1 MIEVFSPAAL
11 WGLIKNASSWLVNLR
26 RASQSRQEASVDALR
41 KVIIASRK
49 TAVYVRQLNDTNKRH
64 YPTEAELAA
73 LWTELSFAL
82 DDLKVH
88 KLAKRCLINGKQW
101 ADPTSMSQEFLTKA
115 DAGLERIEQL
125 AVHLLASLKTK

>member
-1 MIEVFSPAAL
+1 MIEVLGPTAL

-26 RASQSRQEASVDALR
+26 RANQSRQEASIDALR
-41 KVIIASRK
+41 KVIVAARR
-49 TAVYVRQLNDTNKRH
+49 TAVYMRQLNDTNKRH
-64 YPTEAELAA
+64 YKTEAELAT

-101 ADPTSMSQEFLTKA
+101 ADPNSMSKAFLTKA
-115 DAGLERIEQL
+115 DAGLERVEQL
-125 AVHLLASLKTK
+125 ASQLLVSLKS